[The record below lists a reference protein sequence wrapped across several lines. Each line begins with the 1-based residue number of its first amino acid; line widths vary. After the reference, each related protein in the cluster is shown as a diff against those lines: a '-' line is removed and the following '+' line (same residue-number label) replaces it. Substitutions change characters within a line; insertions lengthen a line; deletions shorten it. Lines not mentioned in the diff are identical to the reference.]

1 LVLSLTIFYVS
12 MLRERNRELG
22 VLTVVLGVVL
32 LLTLRLWTSPIARG
46 IVGRNTGGLL
56 EFLLIPVF
64 LVVVAIGITLFLWE
78 PNSE

>member
-1 LVLSLTIFYVS
+1 